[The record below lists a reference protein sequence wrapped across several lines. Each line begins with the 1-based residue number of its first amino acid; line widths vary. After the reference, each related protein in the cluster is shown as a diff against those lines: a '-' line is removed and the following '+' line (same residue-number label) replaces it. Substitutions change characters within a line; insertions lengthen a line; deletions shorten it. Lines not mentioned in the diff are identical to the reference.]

1 MSSSGSGTIAR
12 ANTPPRREAG
22 FQLSPL
28 ATAAAVAVF
37 AVLLFAS
44 RNLNRSEQEAND
56 TVVAYSARYLELAQ
70 KDSLGAAERAELELE
85 TCRFE
90 RDTLRFLLTK
100 PLATAEAELAAYR
113 RDCEDILPLGPV
125 AR

>member
-1 MSSSGSGTIAR
+1 MTACGK
-12 ANTPPRREAG
+12 TPPRRAAG

-28 ATAAAVAVF
+28 ATALAVAVF

-56 TVVAYSARYLELAQ
+56 TVVRYSDRYLELAQ
-70 KDSLGAAERAELELE
+70 KKNLSAAERDELELE

-90 RDTLRFLLTK
+90 RDTLRFVLNK
-100 PLATAEAELAAYR
+100 PLATAERELAAYR
-113 RDCEDILPLGPV
+113 RDCEDILPLE
-125 AR
+125 